1 MSLRAPRVLG
11 AGRYRPDPRTIGAGT
26 AATRPIRRRCKVR
39 TGTVCAVGCGWVLG
53 RRPVSRLRGVR
64 CAPFLI
70 SECRLH
76 FRTGQGMCGPKR
88 PRGACLYRRL
98 TDLPV
103 TSGSHVS
110 HAILLD
116 CSRTSKHF
124 WARARIGL
132 WRGVRDRLSTVS
144 TTVHH
149 TLNAVAR
156 VKSVIMLQHD
166 HRSRSLC
173 NRIYYGASTHVPLH
187 AQRLL
192 RFASDL
198 DGYCSVCRICA
209 RVVWVSTRVKTAM
222 EN

>member
-1 MSLRAPRVLG
+1 MSL
-11 AGRYRPDPRTIGAGT
+11 YT
-26 AATRPIRRRCKVR
+26 
-39 TGTVCAVGCGWVLG
+39 
-53 RRPVSRLRGVR
+53 
-64 CAPFLI
+64 
-70 SECRLH
+70 
-76 FRTGQGMCGPKR
+76 
-88 PRGACLYRRL
+88 RL

-116 CSRTSKHF
+116 RSRPSKHF
-124 WARARIGL
+124 GARARIGL
-132 WRGVRDRLSTVS
+132 WRGVRDRFSTVS

-173 NRIYYGASTHVPLH
+173 NRIYYGARTHVPLD

-192 RFASDL
+192 GFARGFHGDML
-198 DGYCSVCRICA
+198 TTQDHVVDGR
-209 RVVWVSTRVKTAM
+209 
-222 EN
+222 

>member
-1 MSLRAPRVLG
+1 MSL
-11 AGRYRPDPRTIGAGT
+11 YT
-26 AATRPIRRRCKVR
+26 
-39 TGTVCAVGCGWVLG
+39 
-53 RRPVSRLRGVR
+53 
-64 CAPFLI
+64 
-70 SECRLH
+70 
-76 FRTGQGMCGPKR
+76 
-88 PRGACLYRRL
+88 RL

-103 TSGSHVS
+103 TGDSHVS

-116 CSRTSKHF
+116 RCHPIKNF

-132 WRGVRDRLSTVS
+132 WRGVRDRFSTVS

-198 DGYCSVCRICA
+198 DG
-209 RVVWVSTRVKTAM
+209 
-222 EN
+222 

>member
-1 MSLRAPRVLG
+1 MSL
-11 AGRYRPDPRTIGAGT
+11 YT
-26 AATRPIRRRCKVR
+26 
-39 TGTVCAVGCGWVLG
+39 
-53 RRPVSRLRGVR
+53 
-64 CAPFLI
+64 
-70 SECRLH
+70 
-76 FRTGQGMCGPKR
+76 
-88 PRGACLYRRL
+88 RL
-98 TDLPV
+98 TDLLV
-103 TSGSHVS
+103 TGGSHVS

-116 CSRTSKHF
+116 RSRPSKHF

-132 WRGVRDRLSTVS
+132 WRGVRLRDRFSTVS

-173 NRIYYGASTHVPLH
+173 NRIYYGARTHVPLD

-198 DGYCSVCRICA
+198 DGCWRTS
-209 RVVWVSTRVKTAM
+209 RVPAPIKTAM
-222 EN
+222 KNEQVREGERYTRTIATTRDGAEALHPQG

>member
-1 MSLRAPRVLG
+1 MNIH
-11 AGRYRPDPRTIGAGT
+11 T
-26 AATRPIRRRCKVR
+26 
-39 TGTVCAVGCGWVLG
+39 
-53 RRPVSRLRGVR
+53 
-64 CAPFLI
+64 
-70 SECRLH
+70 
-76 FRTGQGMCGPKR
+76 
-88 PRGACLYRRL
+88 RL
-98 TDLPV
+98 TDLLV
-103 TSGSHVS
+103 TGGSHVS

-116 CSRTSKHF
+116 RSRPSKHF

-132 WRGVRDRLSTVS
+132 WRGVRDRFSTVS

-173 NRIYYGASTHVPLH
+173 NRIYYRAGTHVPLH

-198 DGYCSVCRICA
+198 DGDMPTSRGRVAVRSPSDVLRDYRQSRINKQTGRTGSEYLVYGNKIA
-209 RVVWVSTRVKTAM
+209 AS
-222 EN
+222 

>member
-1 MSLRAPRVLG
+1 MSL
-11 AGRYRPDPRTIGAGT
+11 YT
-26 AATRPIRRRCKVR
+26 
-39 TGTVCAVGCGWVLG
+39 
-53 RRPVSRLRGVR
+53 
-64 CAPFLI
+64 
-70 SECRLH
+70 
-76 FRTGQGMCGPKR
+76 
-88 PRGACLYRRL
+88 RL

-103 TSGSHVS
+103 TSGSHMS

-116 CSRTSKHF
+116 RSRPSKHF

-132 WRGVRDRLSTVS
+132 WRGVRRDRFSTVS

-173 NRIYYGASTHVPLH
+173 NRIYYGARTHVPLD

-198 DGYCSVCRICA
+198 DGSLRTSRA
-209 RVVWVSTRVKTAM
+209 QGPVKTAM
-222 EN
+222 KKEQVRERERSRRKTRFSGRFT